1 MNQIANG
8 TRVNFQY
15 RQHQIL
21 GGEMVCGSGV
31 VTDWTIVG
39 NQRAY
44 VIQPDNGDTVHVR
57 FSGVSAA

>member
-1 MNQIANG
+1 MQKLTAG

-15 RQHQIL
+15 RQHHLL
-21 GGEMVCGSGV
+21 GGQMVSGTGV

-39 NQRAY
+39 SQEAY
-44 VIQPDNGDTVHVR
+44 VIKPDSGDTVHVR